1 MDKFKEAII
10 KLLQKATGQKEI
22 VLETPPQ
29 PTMGDFAFPCFPLAK
44 AFKKNPIEIA
54 KELAGKIKPEGFI
67 AEIKSEGPYLNFF
80 VSRELFVKEVLNKIQ
95 KDPSFGSGNL
105 GKGKKALVE
114 HTSINPNASPHVG
127 RARNAF
133 IGDSIVRLLRFQG
146 YKVETRYW
154 VNDIGKQIAM
164 LVWGSRD
171 KKKISFHDVLDLYIR
186 TNKKIEDDPKLEQ
199 EIFGILQK
207 LEANNKKVR
216 EQFRNI
222 VGICVDGQTSIL
234 AELGIKFDR
243 FDYESDYLFGKK
255 TEQVMT
261 MLKKTGKVFEDEQQ
275 RLVLDQKEFNLPMKS
290 PVLVLTRSD
299 KTSLYPLRD
308 LAYTMDKHADG
319 ENIVVLGED
328 HKLYFQQI
336 EAALKLLKKPVP
348 TPIHYSFILLQEGKM
363 STRKGNVVLLEDF
376 IKEALEKA
384 RNEIKKRHGKVP
396 EETAKAIAYGA
407 IKFSIIRVSQEK
419 NVIFDWDQSLSF
431 EGDSGPY
438 IQYAYARICSIFE
451 KFGKERGK
459 KIAQEISYSALS
471 EGEDFNLIKTLAN
484 FPAVVEEAATQYK
497 PHIIA
502 TFLLDL
508 ARVTNEFYHACPVL
522 QEKESVRDA
531 RLALLEC
538 TKKVLKTGLN
548 LLGIQEI
555 EKM

>member
-1 MDKFKEAII
+1 MDRFKETIV

-22 VLETPPQ
+22 LLEVPPQ
-29 PTMGDFAFPCFPLAK
+29 PTMGDFAFPCFPLSRVY
-44 AFKKNPIEIA
+44 KKNPIDIA
-54 KELAGKIKPEGFI
+54 KDLAGKLKPEGFI
-67 AEIKSEGPYLNFF
+67 AEIKAEGPYLNFF
-80 VSRELFVKEVLNKIQ
+80 VSRELFVKETISRIQ
-95 KDPSFGSGNL
+95 KELSFGSSSL

-133 IGDSIVRLLRFQG
+133 IGDVVVRLLRFQG

-171 KKKISFHDVLDLYIR
+171 KKKISFHDILGLYIK
-186 TNKKIEDDPKLEQ
+186 TNERMEKDPKLEQ
-199 EIFGILQK
+199 ENFYILHK
-207 LEANNKKVR
+207 LEADDKKVR
-216 EQFRNI
+216 EQFRKI
-222 VGICVDGQTSIL
+222 VDICVKGQTSIL
-234 AELGIKFDR
+234 KEMGITFDR

-255 TEQVMT
+255 TDQVLAL
-261 MLKKTGKVFEDEQQ
+261 LKKTGKVFEDEEK
-275 RLVLDQKEFNLPMKS
+275 RWVLNQEEFKLPMKS

-308 LAYTMDKHADG
+308 LAYTIDKHADG

-348 TPIHYSFILLQEGKM
+348 TPIHYSFILLQDEKM
-363 STRKGNVVLLEDF
+363 STRKGNVVLLEEF
-376 IKEALEKA
+376 MEEALEKA

-407 IKFSIIRVSQEK
+407 IKFSILRVSPEK
-419 NVIFDWDQSLSF
+419 NVLFDWNQSLSF

-451 KFGKERGK
+451 KWKEEDGK
-459 KIAQEISYSALS
+459 KLPEAMAYESVS
-471 EGEDFNLIKTLAN
+471 EGEDFALIKTLAI
-484 FPAVVEEAATQYK
+484 FPSIIEEATVQYK
-497 PHIIA
+497 PHLIA
-502 TFLLDL
+502 NYLLDL

-531 RLALLEC
+531 RLVLLEC
-538 TKKVLKTGLN
+538 TRKVLKTGLN